1 MVVTTETECKE
12 IASRSCYCSFF
23 HARLASKMR
32 RKPDQLA
39 RMYVVLERITPLRV
53 FKAVVQLRGDENGLF
68 AFV

>member
-1 MVVTTETECKE
+1 
-12 IASRSCYCSFF
+12 
-23 HARLASKMR
+23 MR